1 MKKHT
6 ILLMSC
12 LALSSCGMTDVWKD
26 LESQGTLSEN
36 RLRPSE
42 FEKVLLNNSGRWKL
56 SYEGSTFYFTFGDD
70 YMVVSAPDETYFLK
84 NQVETDYHLDF
95 DGASKVL
102 LSLDGGGALQYLSEN
117 AEHTFVVTSFSADK
131 IVASGETYGKEMIL
145 TPTTLAEINANEQR
159 RKEMLVAYN
168 KSQALNSLKTQLN
181 NGVFRN
187 SSYGFMA
194 HYLIS
199 CDEENNWKLKVSS
212 IVDGCVKH
220 VECPITVDTTGDE
233 DAILAFGKDV
243 ALNGAVLNKFYYN
256 YLSGDLKTNDGSV
269 TCDTRKASDIVAWYN
284 SSNWR
289 THVVDQNDTHQ
300 DFKGVFPSQLEFD
313 DRDPRNLVVCPWSS
327 MGSYIGIKPMLSADN
342 ETGRIFIKWGE
353 IYDMFGWHNNPDDYA
368 LVQREDK
375 KFLSFCSSAD
385 GLYWSCDDNTQTIYV
400 LSATGEQWFKMKR

>member
-26 LESQGTLSEN
+26 WESQGTLSEN

-42 FEKVLLNNSGRWKL
+42 FEKVLLNNNGRWKL

-145 TPTTLAEINANEQR
+145 TPATLAEINANEQR

-168 KSQALNSLKTQLN
+168 KSQALYSL
-181 NGVFRN
+181 
-187 SSYGFMA
+187 
-194 HYLIS
+194 
-199 CDEENNWKLKVSS
+199 
-212 IVDGCVKH
+212 
-220 VECPITVDTTGDE
+220 
-233 DAILAFGKDV
+233 
-243 ALNGAVLNKFYYN
+243 
-256 YLSGDLKTNDGSV
+256 
-269 TCDTRKASDIVAWYN
+269 
-284 SSNWR
+284 
-289 THVVDQNDTHQ
+289 
-300 DFKGVFPSQLEFD
+300 
-313 DRDPRNLVVCPWSS
+313 
-327 MGSYIGIKPMLSADN
+327 
-342 ETGRIFIKWGE
+342 
-353 IYDMFGWHNNPDDYA
+353 
-368 LVQREDK
+368 
-375 KFLSFCSSAD
+375 
-385 GLYWSCDDNTQTIYV
+385 
-400 LSATGEQWFKMKR
+400 